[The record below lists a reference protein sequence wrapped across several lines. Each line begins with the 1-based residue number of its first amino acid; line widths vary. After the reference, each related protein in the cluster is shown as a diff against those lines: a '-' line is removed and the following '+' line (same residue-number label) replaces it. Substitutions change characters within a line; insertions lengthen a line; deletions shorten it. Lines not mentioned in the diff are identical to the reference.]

1 MASRPKAADP
11 APSTTRVESL
21 LPIARRLTPLMRPL
35 TGRMPGFGTIV
46 VAGRSS
52 GRLHRTPVNVFRE
65 GDDWI
70 VALTY
75 GSQVQWVRNVMGTGG
90 CALETRGRTLE
101 LTDPE
106 LVLDPTRRLVP
117 RPVRVMLGFMRVS
130 EFLRLRPRR

>member
-75 GSQVQWVRNVMGTGG
+75 GSQVQWVRNVMATGG